1 MVCLVR
7 NLQIDI
13 ARILCV
19 SSRTLSCRHQELG
32 MSVGHAS
39 NFGQISDASALDDLV
54 RNILTSAPQSGIGL
68 STGNLIKVS
77 TVLIKVHM
85 TRNFFISLFERAFK
99 MMKNGVYFIVIALLV
114 AELFKTKI
122 WFHQTS

>member
-1 MVCLVR
+1 MLR
-7 NLQIDI
+7 WINI

-19 SSRTLSCRHQELG
+19 SSRTLSCRRQELG

-68 STGNLIKVS
+68 RTRNLIKVS
-77 TVLIKVHM
+77 TVLI
-85 TRNFFISLFERAFK
+85 NA
-99 MMKNGVYFIVIALLV
+99 
-114 AELFKTKI
+114 
-122 WFHQTS
+122 

>member
-1 MVCLVR
+1 VERPAFAISAEQVQSLRDSVCFR
-7 NLQIDI
+7 WIDI

-19 SSRTLSCRHQELG
+19 SSRTLSCRRQELG

-77 TVLIKVHM
+77 TVLI
-85 TRNFFISLFERAFK
+85 NA
-99 MMKNGVYFIVIALLV
+99 
-114 AELFKTKI
+114 
-122 WFHQTS
+122 